1 MTMSVCVVLLHIVM
15 LVVTSRA
22 LCFSERASICSRKT
36 SETSSRKTVRVS
48 FYLRPC
54 YLFALT
60 SFSIPDWKL
69 LVKLKG
75 LLNISGP

>member
-1 MTMSVCVVLLHIVM
+1 M
-15 LVVTSRA
+15 
-22 LCFSERASICSRKT
+22 
-36 SETSSRKTVRVS
+36 SSRKTVRLP

-60 SFSIPDWKL
+60 SSSFSDWKL
-69 LVKLKG
+69 VVKLKG

>member
-1 MTMSVCVVLLHIVM
+1 M
-15 LVVTSRA
+15 
-22 LCFSERASICSRKT
+22 
-36 SETSSRKTVRVS
+36 SSRKTVLLP

-60 SFSIPDWKL
+60 CSSFSDWKL
-69 LVKLKG
+69 VVKLKG